1 MKKKLFHSFL
11 FAVTILTGS
20 ALVACGDAVQEL
32 ENNVENQDE
41 TVTETTVGE
50 NCTLFSTG
58 DDGTRTSL
66 DTERRFY
73 WTEGDQIY
81 VNTTGDTYKKT
92 SESRL
97 KTGDREAD
105 FVLSGVK
112 LTAKKCSLMYIGNGM
127 NSTDT
132 EVSADNLKVKIEET
146 QTQSAW
152 GDRAHVGP
160 SGDCGAAEAMKNE
173 TTGKYSFKL
182 NHKAAYLVF
191 QPYKDVTI
199 TRTWTLMKIEII
211 TDGTTTLAG
220 TYPFGTGELD
230 VDNAT
235 TTSNTVTLNCGTAG
249 FELDHAA
256 SIGKSVFAVIQPGT
270 HAITF
275 RYTIKPEIMVN
286 GVVGGT
292 FTIEM
297 PIASRTYNIGG
308 VTTIKHQLGAE
319 MYSPYLF
326 HLWDAEQPCWKDQA
340 VENVPYYV
348 NHKNP
353 AANYP
358 KNAETAPDRWYN
370 TETNAPEQ
378 AKNSCKELPNVNAMT
393 WYVLKGDPRWETN
406 YPWFITGSGGAHI
419 YTYGAWFLK
428 WDNLPDKPTTYTK
441 RDCPQTP
448 LGEDGHYTQLSAD
461 KYTVSTNDYKTKGR
475 PSNTEIE
482 NYFFLPAI
490 PHILSD
496 GRLGDGRDDI
506 HGCYWSSSPRPGA
519 GDLESYS
526 LGFTSNLV
534 SPLNRNGRNQGRIVA
549 PSWFE

>member
-1 MKKKLFHSFL
+1 MKKFLYHSM
-11 FAVTILTGS
+11 V
-20 ALVACGDAVQEL
+20 LVAAAIATCSTIVSCSNNEL
-32 ENNVENQDE
+32 EAENNENNEVEVE
-41 TVTETTVGE
+41 KEK
-50 NCTLFSTG
+50 TLFSSGNNT
-58 DDGTRTSL
+58 TRTSM
-66 DTERRFY
+66 DAQRKFY
-73 WTEGDQIY
+73 WSEGDQIY
-81 VNTTGDTYKKT
+81 VNTTGDTYQRT
-92 SESRL
+92 SSITLSSDKR
-97 KTGDREAD
+97 TAD
-105 FVLSGVK
+105 FLLEGISLK
-112 LTAKKCSLMYIGNGM
+112 EPTCSVMYIGNGT
-127 NSTDT
+127 NTASTKVADM
-132 EVSADNLKVKIEET
+132 EVTIEKGQVQSEWDN
-146 QTQSAW
+146 
-152 GDRAHVGP
+152 GDHVGP
-160 SGDCGAAEAMKNE
+160 SGDCGLDLAIRNE
-173 TTGKYSFKL
+173 TTGKYTFKL

-191 QPYKDVTI
+191 QPFKAAEVT
-199 TRTWTLMKIEII
+199 RKWTLMKIEII
-211 TDGTTTLAG
+211 TDGTTSVAG
-220 TYPFGTGELD
+220 TYPFGTGQLD

-235 TTSNTVTLNCGTAG
+235 NTSNTVTLTCGTVG
-249 FELDHAA
+249 FDLESSA
-256 SIGKSVFAVIQPGT
+256 SKSCFAVIQPGIHT
-270 HAITF
+270 ITI

-286 GVVGGT
+286 GVEGAT
-292 FTIEM
+292 FTIEKT
-297 PIASRTYNIGG
+297 IALRTYNIGG

-358 KNAETAPDRWYN
+358 TSAEAAPDRWYN

-393 WYVLKGDPRWETN
+393 WYALKGDPRWETN

-461 KYTVSTNDYKTKGR
+461 KYNVSTNDYKTKGR

-496 GRLGDGRDDI
+496 GRLGEGRDDI
-506 HGCYWSSSPRPGA
+506 HGCYWSSSPRPGV
-519 GDLESYS
+519 GDKESYS
-526 LGFTSNLV
+526 LGFTSNSV
-534 SPLNRNGRNQGRIVA
+534 NPLNRNGRNQGRMVV
-549 PSWFE
+549 PSWFK